1 MVDFNNETTA
11 TITPSALVKILIL
24 QRRHDFLEAQEHYY
38 KYLSDDVETPVSLDM
53 VLARLRTL
61 FLELQPMLKRQWK
74 GQEEELE
81 EFKKIFTNDSKEKNS
96 IEKILNHFVQLNAML
111 DAVGL
116 LKIDNKKA
124 YDTTSWEESNNAFK
138 I

>member
-38 KYLSDDVETPVSLDM
+38 KYLSDDVETPVSITM

-61 FLELQPMLKRQWK
+61 FLELQPMLLRQWK
-74 GQEEELE
+74 GEDKEQAVND
-81 EFKKIFTNDSKEKNS
+81 FKKVFTKEGV
-96 IEKILNHFVQLNAML
+96 KIDEVLDHFITLNAML

-116 LKIDNKKA
+116 LKIDNKLA
-124 YDTTSWEESNNAFK
+124 YDTTSWEESNGASK

>member
-11 TITPSALVKILIL
+11 TVTATALVKILIL
-24 QRRHDFLEAQEHYY
+24 QRRHDFLEAQEYYY
-38 KYLSDDVETPVSLDM
+38 KNLSDDVENNVGLDM

-61 FLELQPMLKRQWK
+61 FLELQPMLMRQWE
-74 GQEEELE
+74 G
-81 EFKKIFTNDSKEKNS
+81 DSVIKFREVFSKREKDDPLT
-96 IEKILNHFVQLNAML
+96 IEIVLNHFIQLNGML

-124 YDTTSWEESNNAFK
+124 YDTTSWEESNNASK

>member
-38 KYLSDDVETPVSLDM
+38 KYLSDDVETPVSITM

-61 FLELQPMLKRQWK
+61 FLELQPMLLRQ
-74 GQEEELE
+74 
-81 EFKKIFTNDSKEKNS
+81 
-96 IEKILNHFVQLNAML
+96 
-111 DAVGL
+111 
-116 LKIDNKKA
+116 
-124 YDTTSWEESNNAFK
+124 
-138 I
+138 